1 MVEVRVVATRDSFDG
16 WNNLSQINHLIN
28 KRMNNHNSSH
38 GHTLWLHPQNPKEF
52 FMQLLHV
59 DSAIT
64 GANSVSR
71 QLTAQ
76 IVAAY
81 KASNPATEVTYLD
94 LVANTPA
101 HFTMDAMTPRTG
113 QTEGLSEAQK
123 RENAVSEQLVSQFL
137 AADVVV
143 IGAPLYNFS
152 IPTQLKAWIDRLA
165 QPGRT
170 FQYTANG
177 PEGLAKGKTV
187 IVASTRGGV
196 YSTSEGGQ
204 AMEHQ
209 ESYLKVVFG
218 FFGITDVRFV
228 RAEGVAMGPDAK
240 AAALASAE
248 VEITNHTGAAANQ
261 ASVAQAA

>member
-1 MVEVRVVATRDSFDG
+1 
-16 WNNLSQINHLIN
+16 
-28 KRMNNHNSSH
+28 
-38 GHTLWLHPQNPKEF
+38 
-52 FMQLLHV
+52 MQLLHI

-64 GANSVSR
+64 GAQSVSR

-76 IVAAY
+76 VVAAY
-81 KASNPATEVTYLD
+81 KASHPDVQVSYLD
-94 LVANTPA
+94 LVANAPA
-101 HFTMDAMTPRTG
+101 HFTMDAMAPRTG
-113 QTEGLSEAQK
+113 QTDGLSDAQK

-143 IGAPLYNFS
+143 IGAPFYNFS

-170 FQYTANG
+170 FHYTANG

-228 RAEGVAMGPDAK
+228 RAEGVGMGPDAK
-240 AAALASAE
+240 ATALANADRD
-248 VEITNHTGAAANQ
+248 VLAHTAIAANQ
-261 ASVAQAA
+261 GQVAQAA